1 MSGRGWSPAVGGRP
15 RSFWES
21 LHVAAD
27 PKIAVNGNR
36 KFNPAQP
43 WRIDDSL
50 DLYNVNAWGKGYFS
64 VNEAGHVIVR
74 PDTQG
79 PNVIDLFEVVE
90 GLKARDL
97 TTPVVVRFSD
107 ILAHRLKHI
116 HGAFAQAIA
125 ENNYKNRYVAVFP
138 IKVNQQRLVVQEV
151 YRYGKEFGFGLE
163 VGSKPELL
171 AVMAMTEDAPDRLI
185 VCNGFKDDSYIE
197 AVTLAT
203 KLGRTIIPVV
213 ENFDELGLILKHAD
227 TYKVRPRIG
236 VRVKLFSEGSGR
248 WSASAGEKSKFGLFI
263 TEILELFNVLKERDM
278 LDCLQLVHC
287 HPGSQLQ
294 DIRRV
299 KDAINEL
306 AHVYAELKLLGAGL
320 QYIDVG
326 GGLGVDYDGSGT
338 NFSSS
343 MNYTLAEYAND
354 VVYRVASVCNARNI
368 PHPVI
373 VSESGRA
380 VAAYHSVLIF
390 DALGSSALDQFRV
403 TGEVAEDYNGKQELP
418 QPVRDLFD
426 AYRSVSERRL
436 VECYHDALTAREQIL
451 QMFNLGLLSLEFR
464 ALAERLYWATCT
476 KLRDYCRKLERA
488 PEELEDLET
497 TLSDTYFCNFSV
509 FQSLP
514 DSWAIDQLFPVMPIH
529 RLDERPTRT
538 GVLADIT
545 CDSDGKIDH
554 FVSLRDVKRALE
566 LHELKAGEKYY
577 LAAFLVGAYQETL
590 GDLHNLFGDT
600 HVVHIRLHDQGGWWI
615 EEIVKGDTANKVL
628 EYMEYDV
635 AELPPALARDCER
648 AIRDGRMTI
657 AESQLLKRF
666 YEKELD
672 GYAYLEPAGA

>member
-1 MSGRGWSPAVGGRP
+1 
-15 RSFWES
+15 
-21 LHVAAD
+21 VAAD
-27 PKIAVNGNR
+27 PKIALNGNR

-43 WRIDDSL
+43 WRIEDSL
-50 DLYNVNAWGKGYFS
+50 DLYNVAAWGKGYFS
-64 VNEAGHVIVR
+64 INDAGHVVVR
-74 PDTQG
+74 PDTT
-79 PNVIDLFEVVE
+79 VEREIDLYEVVE
-90 GLKARDL
+90 GLQARDL
-97 TTPVVVRFSD
+97 STPVVVRFSD
-107 ILAHRLKHI
+107 ILAHRLKRMHD
-116 HGAFAQAIA
+116 AFASAIA
-125 ENNYKNRYVAVFP
+125 ENDYRNRYAAVYP
-138 IKVNQQRLVVQEV
+138 IKVNQQRLVVEEV
-151 YRYGKEFGFGLE
+151 YRYGREYGFGLE

-171 AVMAMTEDAPDRLI
+171 AVMAMTENAPERLI

-213 ENFDELGLILKHAD
+213 ENFEELGLILKHAAA
-227 TYKVRPRIG
+227 YRVRPRIG

-263 TEILELFNVLKERDM
+263 TEILEMFNVLKSHDM

-306 AHVYAELKLLGAGL
+306 AHVYAELKLMGAGL

-338 NFSSS
+338 NFASS
-343 MNYTLAEYAND
+343 MNYTLNEYAND
-354 VVYRVASVCNARNI
+354 VVYRVASVCNARDI
-368 PHPVI
+368 PHPMI

-390 DALGSSALDQFRV
+390 DALGSSALDKFHV
-403 TGEVAEDYNGKQELP
+403 TGYEAEDYSGDEELP
-418 QPVRDLFD
+418 QPVQDLFE
-426 AYRSVSERRL
+426 AFRAVSERRL
-436 VECYHDALTAREQIL
+436 VECYHDALTAREQVL

-464 ALAERLYWATCT
+464 GLAERLYWATCA
-476 KLRDYCRKLERA
+476 KIRDSCRKLERL
-488 PEELEDLET
+488 PEELDDLESI
-497 TLSDTYFCNFSV
+497 LSDTYFCNFSV

-514 DSWAIDQLFPVMPIH
+514 DSWAIDQLFPILPIH

-538 GVLADIT
+538 AVLADIT

-554 FVSLRDVKRALE
+554 FVSLRDVKRTLE
-566 LHELKAGEKYY
+566 LHELRGGEKYY
-577 LAAFLVGAYQETL
+577 LAVFLVGAYQETL

-600 HVVHIRLHDQGGWWI
+600 HVVHVRLHDEGGWWI

-635 AELPPALARDCER
+635 AELYPALARDCER
-648 AIRDGRMTI
+648 AIRDGRMTL
-657 AESQLLKRF
+657 AESQALKRF
-666 YEKELD
+666 YESELD

>member
-1 MSGRGWSPAVGGRP
+1 
-15 RSFWES
+15 
-21 LHVAAD
+21 VAAD
-27 PKIAVNGNR
+27 PKSAVNGNR

-43 WRIDDSL
+43 WRIEDSL

-64 VNEAGHVIVR
+64 VNDAGHVIVR

-79 PNVIDLFEVVE
+79 ANVIDLFEVVE

-125 ENNYKNRYVAVFP
+125 ESNYRNRYVAVFP

-171 AVMAMTEDAPDRLI
+171 AVMAMTEDAPERLI

-213 ENFDELGLILKHAD
+213 ENFEELGLILKHAD
-227 TYKVRPRIG
+227 AYKVRPRIG

-263 TEILELFNVLKERDM
+263 TEILELFNVLKQRDM

-306 AHVYAELKLLGAGL
+306 AHVYAELKLMGAGL

-354 VVYRVASVCNARNI
+354 VVYRVANVCNARNI

-390 DALGSSALDQFRV
+390 DALGSSALDKFRV
-403 TGEVAEDYNGKQELP
+403 TGQVAEDYNGKQELP

-545 CDSDGKIDH
+545 CDSDGKIDR

-566 LHELKAGEKYY
+566 LHELKEGEKYY

>member
-1 MSGRGWSPAVGGRP
+1 LRH
-15 RSFWES
+15 E
-21 LHVAAD
+21 
-27 PKIAVNGNR
+27 I
-36 KFNPAQP
+36 
-43 WRIDDSL
+43 
-50 DLYNVNAWGKGYFS
+50 DLY
-64 VNEAGHVIVR
+64 
-74 PDTQG
+74 
-79 PNVIDLFEVVE
+79 EVVE
-90 GLKARDL
+90 GLQARDL

-107 ILAHRLKHI
+107 ILAHRLRRMHE
-116 HGAFAQAIA
+116 AFAQAIT
-125 ENNYKNRYVAVFP
+125 ENDYRNRYVAVYP
-138 IKVNQQRLVVQEV
+138 IKVNQQRLVVEEV

-171 AVMAMTEDAPDRLI
+171 AVMAMTENASERLI

-213 ENFDELGLILKHAD
+213 ENFEELGLILKHAQH
-227 TYKVRPRIG
+227 YQVRPRIG

-263 TEILELFNVLKERDM
+263 TEILELFNVLKQRDM

-294 DIRRV
+294 DIRRI
-299 KDAINEL
+299 KEAINEL
-306 AHVYAELKLLGAGL
+306 AHVYAELKLMGAGL

-338 NFSSS
+338 NFPSS
-343 MNYTLAEYAND
+343 MNYTLNEYASD
-354 VVYRVASVCNARNI
+354 VVYRVASVCNARDI
-368 PHPVI
+368 PHPMI

-390 DALGSSALDQFRV
+390 DALGSSALDKFRV
-403 TGEVAEDYNGKQELP
+403 TGDPAEDYKGSDEPP
-418 QPVRDLFD
+418 QPVLDLFE
-426 AYRSVSERRL
+426 AYRSVNERRL
-436 VECYHDALTAREQIL
+436 VECYHDALTAREQVL

-464 ALAERLYWATCT
+464 GLAERLYWATCA
-476 KLRDYCRKLERA
+476 KIRDSCRKLENL
-488 PEELEDLET
+488 PEELEDLESI
-497 TLSDTYFCNFSV
+497 LSDTYFCNFSV

-514 DSWAIDQLFPVMPIH
+514 DSWAIDQLFPIVPVH

-538 GVLADIT
+538 AVLADIT

-554 FVSLRDVKRALE
+554 FVSLRDVKRTLE
-566 LHELKAGEKYY
+566 LHELRPDEKYY
-577 LAAFLVGAYQETL
+577 LAVFLVGAYQETL

-600 HVVHIRLHDQGGWWI
+600 HVVHVRLHDEGGWWI

-635 AELPPALARDCER
+635 AELYPALARDCER

-657 AESQLLKRF
+657 AESQALKRF
-666 YEKELD
+666 YESELD